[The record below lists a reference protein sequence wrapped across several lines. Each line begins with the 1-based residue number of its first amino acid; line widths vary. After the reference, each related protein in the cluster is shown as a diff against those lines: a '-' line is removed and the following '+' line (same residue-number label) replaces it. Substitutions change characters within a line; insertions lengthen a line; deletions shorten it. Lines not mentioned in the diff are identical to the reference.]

1 MAEYASFLE
10 PDETAYDLF
19 ARIVVD
25 PTRTGIP
32 FLDQAIFLRPGHV
45 VELVGPSGCGK
56 SELLIQAA
64 ASCIL
69 PKEVNGVL
77 YGGRE
82 ENSLLL
88 DLDSKFDTLRLIQ
101 VLDAKIQA
109 AQQAQQRHTTH
120 DSHVLE
126 DCLHR
131 FHLMQ
136 CHSSFQLLAALKV
149 MKPVLTSLQSKGG
162 VSLLLIDNVAAFFWL
177 DKAIR
182 PATPAPGQSRHN
194 MPETTLTLH
203 SVHAAVAA
211 ALQAIMQHHRLA
223 VLATKHAVLS
233 ASNQGAG
240 GALLWTHREFLPQ
253 AWHDMVTHRIM
264 LRCIPGLPHRAR
276 APIGQQQPYRF
287 QAKLLDEGHSGV
299 SNFIVT
305 NGGIEMCQT

>member
-1 MAEYASFLE
+1 M
-10 PDETAYDLF
+10 
-19 ARIVVD
+19 
-25 PTRTGIP
+25 G
-32 FLDQAIFLRPGHV
+32 
-45 VELVGPSGCGK
+45 VEK
-56 SELLIQAA
+56 
-64 ASCIL
+64 
-69 PKEVNGVL
+69 
-77 YGGRE
+77 
-82 ENSLLL
+82 
-88 DLDSKFDTLRLIQ
+88 

-177 DKAIR
+177 DKAIK

-240 GALLWTHREFLPQ
+240 GAVLWTHREFLPQ

-264 LRCIPGLPHRAR
+264 LRCIPGLPYRAR
-276 APIGQQQPYRF
+276 APIGQQQPYHF

-299 SNFIVT
+299 SNFMVT
-305 NGGIEMCQT
+305 NDGIEMCQT